1 MDQDTT
7 VSLVLLLIIVGGAL
21 VAFGG
26 LTLFGHQLFFKTKN
40 QAILG
45 ICAGLV
51 LLGALEIRFYAS
63 SASFFAN
70 QKVVVSYCHVVAE
83 KANPGQRGTKSD
95 AINKSLA
102 ACLSK
107 EGYEWSPEHRRCK
120 EAPLAMN
127 EYCYL
132 PTALFSRLITKM
144 QLVFE

>member
-1 MDQDTT
+1 MLQ
-7 VSLVLLLIIVGGAL
+7 SHHRGRRPHRLRRSA
-21 VAFGG
+21 
-26 LTLFGHQLFFKTKN
+26 LFGLDLFYKTKS

-51 LLGALEIRFYAS
+51 LLGVLEIRFYGS
-63 SASFFAN
+63 SASFFEN
-70 QKVVVSYCHVVAE
+70 QKVVVSYCHVVVE
-83 KANPGQRGTKSD
+83 TTNPGQRGTQSD
-95 AINKSLA
+95 AINKSIA

-132 PTALFSRLITKM
+132 PTAFFSRVITNV
-144 QLVFE
+144 QLLFE

>member
-1 MDQDTT
+1 MDQNLTIF
-7 VSLVLLLIIVGGAL
+7 LAPILIIGGGGL

-26 LTLFGHQLFFKTKN
+26 LTLFGLDLVFKTKS

-51 LLGALEIRFYAS
+51 ILGALEIRFYAS
-63 SASFFAN
+63 SASFFEN

-83 KANPGQRGTKSD
+83 TANPSQRGTQSD
-95 AINKSLA
+95 VINKSIA
-102 ACLSK
+102 ACLRK

-132 PTALFSRLITKM
+132 PTAFFSRLITKV
-144 QLVFE
+144 QLLFE